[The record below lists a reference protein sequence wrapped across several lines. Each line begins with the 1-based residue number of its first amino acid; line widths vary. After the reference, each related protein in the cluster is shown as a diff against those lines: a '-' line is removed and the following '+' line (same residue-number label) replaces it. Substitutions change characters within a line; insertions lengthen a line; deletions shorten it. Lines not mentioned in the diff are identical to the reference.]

1 MKQVQD
7 HYFKRAKKEKY
18 PARSVYKLQEID
30 KKYKI
35 IKQGHTILDIGCAPG
50 SWSQYILEKIGKGR
64 VLGID
69 IANSVQ
75 ISDSRFHFLKRD
87 IFELRKG
94 DFEKYRNRFD
104 LITSDAAPSTTG
116 NKFVDSQASLAIVKR
131 VFQLAND
138 ILKPHGSII
147 AKIFQGEDVNT
158 FINSEK
164 KFFLKIL
171 FFKPKSS
178 RKESRE
184 LFIIAFDR
192 REQSDKEY

>member
-1 MKQVQD
+1 MKQIQD

-18 PARSVYKLQEID
+18 PARSVYKLKEID
-30 KKYKI
+30 EKYKI

-50 SWSQYILEKIGKGR
+50 SWSQYMLEKIGKGS

-75 ISDSRFHFLKRD
+75 LSDPRFHFLKRD
-87 IFELRKG
+87 IFDLRKG
-94 DFEKYRNRFD
+94 DIEKYRNGFD

-131 VFQLAND
+131 VFQLADD

-147 AKIFQGEDVNT
+147 AKVFQGEDLNA

-164 KFFLKIL
+164 KYFLKIL
-171 FFKPKSS
+171 FYKPKSS

-184 LFIIAFDR
+184 LFIIAYDR
-192 REQSDKEY
+192 RVRSDKEY

>member
-7 HYFKRAKKEKY
+7 QYFKRAKKEKY

-30 KKYKI
+30 EKYKI
-35 IKQGHTILDIGCAPG
+35 IKKGHTILDIGCAPG
-50 SWSQYILEKIGKGR
+50 SWSQYILEKIGNGR
-64 VLGID
+64 LLGID
-69 IANSVQ
+69 IATTVQ
-75 ISDSRFHFLKRD
+75 ISDPRFHFLKRD

-94 DFEKYRNRFD
+94 DIEKYRSAFD

-131 VFQLAND
+131 VFQLADD

-147 AKIFQGEDVNT
+147 AKIFQGEDVNA

-164 KFFLKIL
+164 INFSKIL

-184 LFIIAFDR
+184 LFIIAIDR
-192 REQSDKEY
+192 RARSDKEY